1 MYPDDP
7 AAQRLYQE
15 LEEEGF
21 DFLGSA
27 NGAVRERREWALYR
41 FVRRP
46 TDAQKALLSGVL
58 NCAFFTTVLTI
69 DPEAAQL
76 VQEVATGQRV
86 YLDTNFVYRLL
97 GVQGP
102 RYVRPAETILRTTQS
117 AGDVCA
123 VTPWTIAEFR
133 RSLQRSQNFL
143 QRYPLPP
150 DEFAVLAAEAT
161 SDEDFVT
168 SYWRQ
173 AKSSRVTV
181 EDYVAY
187 QSEVEA
193 HLASRGIAL
202 AAEGVTAVE
211 QQTDEIKNE
220 VSTSG
225 CFTARRGI
233 PSYSRT
239 T

>member
-7 AAQRLYQE
+7 AAQRLYQDVE
-15 LEEEGF
+15 DEGF

-27 NGAVRERREWALYR
+27 NGVTRERRDWAFSL

-46 TDAQKALLSGVL
+46 TEAQTIFLSGVL
-58 NCAFFTTVLTI
+58 NCAFFTAVLTI
-69 DPEAAQL
+69 DPEAARL
-76 VQEVATGQRV
+76 IQEVATGQRV

-117 AGDVCA
+117 AGYVCA

-133 RSLQRSQNFL
+133 NSLQRSRSFL
-143 QRYPLPP
+143 ERYPLPP

-173 AKSSRVTV
+173 AKSTR
-181 EDYVAY
+181 A
-187 QSEVEA
+187 
-193 HLASRGIAL
+193 ASFVIL
-202 AAEGVTAVE
+202 
-211 QQTDEIKNE
+211 
-220 VSTSG
+220 
-225 CFTARRGI
+225 
-233 PSYSRT
+233 SY
-239 T
+239 